1 MGVVTAWFLVQW
13 KSRPKAST
21 HLRQAARLP
30 PVKNATFIDYR
41 KRMRRVTLRMTEY
54 VAAQMAGHAH
64 DRLSLAAL
72 ADVACWSP
80 EHFSRMWM
88 ETTGE
93 TPLTSVRRSLLELSK
108 DALLLGHSV
117 TSVAERAAYA
127 SGQAFAHAFH
137 RQFGRSASGFVHAHN
152 RQDGPSD
159 FRTFAIADPIPL
171 MTAKYFGGYADA
183 GEFSSACMV
192 DLRPVLSRQARGFY
206 FMMDDLPA
214 PDMTPQS
221 RFDYQ
226 FGLAKAQRVGLNVRY
241 DESVVKP
248 GQYACFHGI
257 GPWQPGLIDELLREG
272 GWQRRDGQVIERLL
286 TDRALTPEPL
296 RKEYLWVPVAER
308 T

>member
-1 MGVVTAWFLVQW
+1 M
-13 KSRPKAST
+13 
-21 HLRQAARLP
+21 
-30 PVKNATFIDYR
+30 KNVTFIDYR
-41 KRMRRVTLRMTEY
+41 KRMRRVTSRMTEY
-54 VAAQMAGHAH
+54 VAAQMAGRSH

-72 ADVACWSP
+72 ADAACWSP

-127 SGQAFAHAFH
+127 SGQAFAHAFQ
-137 RQFGRSASGFVHAHN
+137 RQFGRSASGFVHAHS
-152 RQDGPSD
+152 RQDGPSE
-159 FRTFAIADPIPL
+159 FRIFAIADPIPL
-171 MTAKYFGGYADA
+171 MTARYFGGYADA

-206 FMMDDLPA
+206 FMMDDLPE

-226 FGLAKAQRVGLNVRY
+226 FGLAKAQRVGLDVRY
-241 DESVVKP
+241 DESAVKP
-248 GQYACFHGI
+248 GQYACFQGI
-257 GPWQPGLIDELLREG
+257 GPWQPGLIDTLLRDA

-296 RKEYLWVPVAER
+296 RKEYLWVPVAAR
-308 T
+308 